1 MLYIGIIILGLVL
14 SYIADVVIY
23 NKHKRDSLQMINKMF
38 DDTKKVM
45 YTLILILSLG
55 FIRHKEND
63 INEHEDS

>member
-1 MLYIGIIILGLVL
+1 MLVYIGIVILGLVL
-14 SYIADVVIY
+14 SYVADVVIY
-23 NKHKRDSLQMINKMF
+23 NRHKRNSLQMINKMF

-63 INEHEDS
+63 THEDN

>member
-1 MLYIGIIILGLVL
+1 MLVYIGIVILGLVL

-23 NKHKRDSLQMINKMF
+23 NRHKRNSLQMINKMF

-63 INEHEDS
+63 THEDN